1 LELGEVQRK
10 LSAANCT
17 LAETVECR
25 DARIVELECMLT
37 NKQTEAS
44 FLFLMLES

>member
-1 LELGEVQRK
+1 VQRK

-44 FLFLMLES
+44 FSFLMLES